1 LTGLRGAFVIT
12 RELGQAGSAKFRGIA
27 VIATRGV
34 LSAVVITAFLFGAGG
49 CRKKPVPKPQ
59 ANDALFQEIARAQS
73 RADDIFNGRDSM
85 KAGRGKWVTPGS
97 KADYDWYRAGDVVRF
112 IEERDDRGDYGSSD
126 NRYYYDPA
134 ERIFFYE
141 DRGEEKEPRGSL
153 PPMSR
158 LIQRTLMF
166 GDSGQT
172 LWGRRLVDGAAGPVP
187 DSQIVAIRE
196 RARGV
201 LAHAKGMMP

>member
-1 LTGLRGAFVIT
+1 MIVRKTL
-12 RELGQAGSAKFRGIA
+12 
-27 VIATRGV
+27 
-34 LSAVVITAFLFGAGG
+34 AVVAVVVVAAVASGAIILGAGG
-49 CRKKPVPKPQ
+49 CKKKPTPKPQ
-59 ANDALFQEIARAQS
+59 ANEVLFQEIARAQS

-85 KAGRGKWVTPGS
+85 KVGRGHWGTPGS
-97 KADYDWYRAGDVVRF
+97 KADYDYYRDGDVVRF

-126 NRYYYDPA
+126 NRYYFDPA
-134 ERIFFYE
+134 EQIFFYE

-166 GDSGQT
+166 GDSGRQV

-187 DSQIVAIRE
+187 DSQVVAIRE
-196 RARGV
+196 RARAQEPRGRGGIV
-201 LAHAKGMMP
+201 R